1 MSDMSGMLD
10 ILVVNRN
17 ISNVD
22 IFQMRTVSA
31 GLWQF
36 LTGMFLG
43 LLAMV
48 LHECGHLIAALVLG
62 VRVTRVGL
70 KWDKG
75 MYVVRDRGTVH
86 QNLLIALAGP
96 LVNLLLVALQ
106 PWYPMFALANA
117 CCVLANVLP
126 IE

>member
-1 MSDMSGMLD
+1 
-10 ILVVNRN
+10 
-17 ISNVD
+17 
-22 IFQMRTVSA
+22 MRTV
-31 GLWQF
+31 GLSQF
-36 LTGMFLG
+36 VSGMFLG
-43 LLAMV
+43 LLAMT
-48 LHECGHLIAALVLG
+48 LHECGHIIAARALG

-75 MYVVRDRGTVH
+75 MYIVRDRGTVN

-106 PWYPMFALANA
+106 PWYPLFALANA

-126 IE
+126 IEGTDGYRVASCWREIKDGGLAS

>member
-1 MSDMSGMLD
+1 
-10 ILVVNRN
+10 
-17 ISNVD
+17 
-22 IFQMRTVSA
+22 MRTVSA
-31 GLWQF
+31 GFSQF
-36 LTGMFLG
+36 LVGMFLG

-48 LHECGHLIAALVLG
+48 LHECGHFVAARALG
-62 VRVTRVGL
+62 VRVTRVGV

-75 MYVVRDRGTVH
+75 MYIVRERGSVS

-106 PWYPMFALANA
+106 PWYPMFALANV

-126 IE
+126 IEGTDGYRAAGCWREIRNGSLTN